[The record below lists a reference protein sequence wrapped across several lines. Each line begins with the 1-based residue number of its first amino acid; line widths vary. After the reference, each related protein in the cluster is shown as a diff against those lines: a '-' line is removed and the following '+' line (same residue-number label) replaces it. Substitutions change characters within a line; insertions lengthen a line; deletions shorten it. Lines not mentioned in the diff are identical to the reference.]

1 MQDQPKQNVLTVA
14 AVTWFAASCL
24 AVAWLAP
31 QARSGHDHTPPQ
43 TYITAGPP
51 VRTTDR
57 TPSFGFA
64 ASEQP
69 SRFVCKLDAR
79 PFKPCASPKT
89 LRRLDRGRHGFYVK
103 AIDAFSNK
111 DATAVAYRFKVV
123 KP

>member
-1 MQDQPKQNVLTVA
+1 VQVRLERKVLTVA
-14 AVTWFAASCL
+14 AMTSFSVVCLGAAWF
-24 AVAWLAP
+24 VP
-31 QARSGHDHTPPQ
+31 QALSGHDQTPPE

-57 TPSFGFA
+57 TPSFSFA
-64 ASEQP
+64 ASEQAA
-69 SRFVCKLDAR
+69 RFVCKLDAR
-79 PFKPCASPKT
+79 PFKPCTSPKT
-89 LRRLDRGRHGFYVK
+89 LRLARGRHGFYVK